1 MNERTEV
8 DRVEFHY
15 QQILQSKILGHKKS
29 KVSTSQG
36 AMVALALADR
46 RFAEPELRDQP
57 VENLQAR
64 LDEPQLAALKR
75 FRDSL
80 EASKA

>member
-8 DRVEFHY
+8 DRAEFHY
-15 QQILQSKILGHKKS
+15 QQILESEILGHKKS

-36 AMVALALADR
+36 AMLALALADR
-46 RFAEPELRDQP
+46 RFAEPELREQP
-57 VENLQAR
+57 VEKLQAR

-75 FRDSL
+75 FRDLL
-80 EASKA
+80 ETRKV